1 MKAIIFAAMLSP
13 FSNPLATLHSNLD
26 SLTTVYSECS
36 QGDQGLG
43 DSCDRILD
51 DKVFNQ
57 LNAVNTQLT
66 TPNWF
71 QSLSP
76 VEKTKL
82 RAKVDNLKKLT
93 REIEERRVRNME
105 AALSAMQ

>member
-1 MKAIIFAAMLSP
+1 MKAIIFAALLSP
-13 FSNPLATLHSNLD
+13 FSNPLDFLHSNLD
-26 SLTTVYSECS
+26 SLTSVYAECS

-51 DKVFNQ
+51 ESVFNQ
-57 LNAVNTQLT
+57 LNAVNTQLK

-71 QSLSP
+71 KSLSP
-76 VEKTKL
+76 VEQNKL
-82 RAKVDNLKKLT
+82 RGKVDNLKTLT
-93 REIEERRVRNME
+93 RQIEARRIRTME

>member
-13 FSNPLATLHSNLD
+13 FSNPLDTLHSNLD
-26 SLTTVYSECS
+26 SLTAVYSECS
-36 QGDQGLG
+36 QGDRGLG

-51 DKVFNQ
+51 ESVYNQ
-57 LNAVNTQLT
+57 LNAVNTQLQ

-71 QSLSP
+71 KSLSP
-76 VEKTKL
+76 VERRKL
-82 RAKVDNLKKLT
+82 RGKVDNLKTLT
-93 REIEERRVRNME
+93 RQIEERRVRNME